1 MAQIV
6 TKIKWNEADILWNNN
21 PFTWDEVQL
30 VEEIAEE
37 LDTAAAG
44 GVPKSRIIQE
54 LPDEKKEKLIH
65 LILRRKGIKIYD
77 KKKRVKDVEI
87 KVEDV
92 ELLIKE
98 VKAFVMAE
106 NIDV

>member
-1 MAQIV
+1 MAQTI
-6 TKIKWNEADILWNNN
+6 TKIKWNEADFLWNSN
-21 PFTWDEVQL
+21 PYTWNEVQL
-30 VEEIAEE
+30 VQEIADEI
-37 LDTAAAG
+37 DGDGSVAR
-44 GVPKSRIIQE
+44 VVDE
-54 LPDEKKEKLIH
+54 LPKQKKEKLIH
-65 LILRRKGIKIYD
+65 LIMRRKGIKVYD
-77 KKKRVKDVEI
+77 KTKTVKDVDI

>member
-1 MAQIV
+1 MAQTI

-30 VEEIAEE
+30 VEEIAKE
-37 LDTAAAG
+37 LDG
-44 GVPKSRIIQE
+44 DGVVSKSKVLQE
-54 LPDEKKEKLIH
+54 LPDEKKEKLIR
-65 LILRRKGIKIYD
+65 LIVRRKGIKMYD
-77 KKKRVKDVEI
+77 EAKKVKEI
-87 KVEDV
+87 NIEVEDV

>member
-1 MAQIV
+1 MAQTI
-6 TKIKWNEADILWNNN
+6 TKIKWNEADFLWNSN
-21 PFTWDEVQL
+21 PYTWNEVQL
-30 VEEIAEE
+30 VQEIADEI
-37 LDTAAAG
+37 DGDGSVAR
-44 GVPKSRIIQE
+44 VVDE
-54 LPDEKKEKLIH
+54 LPEKKKEKLIH
-65 LILRRKGIKIYD
+65 LIMRRKGIKVYD
-77 KKKRVKDVEI
+77 KTKTVKDVDI

>member
-1 MAQIV
+1 MAQTI
-6 TKIKWNEADILWNNN
+6 TKIKWNEADFLWNSN

-30 VEEIAEE
+30 VQEIA
-37 LDTAAAG
+37 DQIDGDGSVAR
-44 GVPKSRIIQE
+44 VVDE
-54 LPDEKKEKLIH
+54 LPKNKKEKLIH
-65 LILRRKGIKIYD
+65 LIMRREGIKVYD
-77 KKKRVKDVEI
+77 KTKTVKDVDI

>member
-1 MAQIV
+1 MAQTI
-6 TKIKWNEADILWNNN
+6 TKIKWNEADFLWNSN
-21 PFTWDEVQL
+21 PYTWNEVQL
-30 VEEIAEE
+30 VQEIA
-37 LDTAAAG
+37 DQIDGDGSVAR
-44 GVPKSRIIQE
+44 VVDE
-54 LPDEKKEKLIH
+54 LPEKKKEKLIH
-65 LILRRKGIKIYD
+65 LIMRRKGIKVYD
-77 KKKRVKDVEI
+77 KTKTVKDVDI

>member
-1 MAQIV
+1 MAQPI
-6 TKIKWNEADILWNNN
+6 TKIKWNEADFLWNSN
-21 PFTWDEVQL
+21 PYTWNEVQL
-30 VEEIAEE
+30 VQEIADEI
-37 LDTAAAG
+37 DGDGSVAR
-44 GVPKSRIIQE
+44 VVDE
-54 LPDEKKEKLIH
+54 LPEKKKEKLIH
-65 LILRRKGIKIYD
+65 LIMRRKGIKVYD
-77 KKKRVKDVEI
+77 KTKTVKDVDI

>member
-1 MAQIV
+1 MAQTI
-6 TKIKWNEADILWNNN
+6 TKIKWNEANFLWNSN
-21 PFTWDEVQL
+21 PYTWNEVQL
-30 VEEIAEE
+30 VQEIA
-37 LDTAAAG
+37 DQIDGDGSVAR
-44 GVPKSRIIQE
+44 VVDE
-54 LPDEKKEKLIH
+54 LPKQKKEKLIH
-65 LILRRKGIKIYD
+65 LIMRRKGIKVYD
-77 KKKRVKDVEI
+77 KTKTVKDVEI

>member
-1 MAQIV
+1 MAQVV

-30 VEEIAEE
+30 VQEIAEE
-37 LDTAAAG
+37 LEGTG
-44 GVPKSRIIQE
+44 GVSKTKVIRE
-54 LPDEKKEKLIH
+54 LPDEKKEKLIR
-65 LILRRKGIKIYD
+65 LIMRRKGIKVYD
-77 KKKRVKDVEI
+77 KAKKVKEVNI

>member
-1 MAQIV
+1 MAQTI
-6 TKIKWNEADILWNNN
+6 TKIKWNEANFLWNSN
-21 PFTWDEVQL
+21 PYTWNEVQL
-30 VEEIAEE
+30 VQEIA
-37 LDTAAAG
+37 DQIDGDGSVAR
-44 GVPKSRIIQE
+44 VVDE
-54 LPDEKKEKLIH
+54 LPEKKKEKLIH
-65 LILRRKGIKIYD
+65 LIMRRKGIKVYD
-77 KKKRVKDVEI
+77 KTKTVKDVDI